1 MHCGGIPP
9 DTGCRHQGSKQLSV
23 VSPQVI
29 DGFQGRRQVNLH
41 TGSRLAAVI
50 TLDVVTSVD
59 SVRPDSSQM
68 NPAPPDALIIGHYGF
83 KNLGDEAILAGM
95 LTLLRDRFPDRRWTV
110 SSGDPED
117 TRRRHRVAA
126 VDRADLP
133 AVLLEAYRSRMV
145 IVGGGGLL
153 SDQWGF
159 SPEHVLSRDA
169 ADIPGY
175 LGPALSAAAAGRP
188 VLVWGV
194 GVGPFHDPSSPLW
207 VKALGEVSS
216 AFTVRTDRD
225 SVDLESLGVADA
237 PVVGDPA
244 WLVDRVDLPPEL
256 DRIISDLPRPLVA
269 VAPRRWGAIEV
280 QAEREHKIAR
290 ALDAFATECGGAVL
304 FVPMQELGSDQFDD
318 RRCCERITELMR
330 HPHTHITPAGL
341 SAGQLITAL
350 GRSDMALNMRL
361 HGTILAAMG
370 RTPSVSLSYDPKVAR
385 MAAQIGLGP
394 WCVPDEPESWEGL
407 GEALGSLWEDYADQ
421 SHLMYEYAESML
433 RRSRPIVA
441 LIETAMREATAPAE
455 ASAHEQIQQVMA
467 LALTR
472 NLAGTQEEL
481 DETQGDNL
489 ELSNRLIRES
499 EAARARLQAAH
510 DQHAHA
516 ERRGDLLQLEL
527 DNLRQTRAIKLVTRY
542 WRLRHRLRR
551 RTAPA
556 LPTAE
561 RHGLHTP
568 HSPGQ
573 PIPPHV
579 ADRIAESE
587 GVVVFLPTI
596 EWYIHLFQRPQ
607 QLAQAFS
614 RLGYTVIYD
623 NPRQSP
629 PGWDEIAPGLFLYN
643 GPQEALHHL
652 PDPLVWAITYNWEQA
667 SRYPEGTRTVYDWI
681 DEIEVFDG
689 HDPNKLRRLHSLGL
703 AGAGM
708 ITASARSLL
717 ERASQPRP
725 DAIYLPNAVEFEH
738 FADWQLSSPAHPV
751 LQRLLAAGRPIVGYY
766 GAIARWLDYD
776 LLTEVAEM
784 RGDWSFLL
792 IGPPYDQSARRRRL
806 FGLPNVEWIAAQP
819 YGDLPRWL
827 QCFDVAMIPF
837 VVNDITRSTSPLKLF
852 EYFAGGKP
860 VVSSE
865 MPEVVAFREVRSY
878 SDAAGMSGALD
889 LALADSKNP
898 EIRDALRRRGEEN
911 SWLARA
917 RTVVNSFEEQQGG

>member
-1 MHCGGIPP
+1 M
-9 DTGCRHQGSKQLSV
+9 
-23 VSPQVI
+23 
-29 DGFQGRRQVNLH
+29 
-41 TGSRLAAVI
+41 
-50 TLDVVTSVD
+50 TSVD
-59 SVRPDSSQM
+59 SVRPDNSEL

-95 LTLLRDRFPDRRWTV
+95 LSLLRDRFPDGRWV
-110 SSGDPED
+110 VASGDPED
-117 TRRRHRVAA
+117 TRRSHGVQA
-126 VDRADLP
+126 VDRADVP
-133 AVLLEAYRSRMV
+133 AVLSEAYRSRMV
-145 IVGGGGLL
+145 MVGGGGLL

-159 SPEHVLSRDA
+159 LPEHALSRDA

-175 LGPALSAAAAGRP
+175 LAPALAAAAAGTP

-194 GVGPFHDPSSPLW
+194 GVGPFHDPRSPQW
-207 VKALGEVSS
+207 VRALAESAS
-216 AFTVRTDRD
+216 AFTVRTDQDRLE
-225 SVDLESLGVADA
+225 LESLGITDA

-256 DRIISDLPRPLVA
+256 NQTISDLPRPLVA
-269 VAPRRWGAIEV
+269 VAPRSWGTAET
-280 QAEREHKIAR
+280 QAERERNLAR
-290 ALDAFATECGGAVL
+290 ALDAFAEENGGSVL
-304 FVPMQELGSDQFDD
+304 LAPMQELGSDDFDD
-318 RRCCERITELMR
+318 RRCCERIAGLMR
-330 HPHTHITPAGL
+330 SSAIHLTPPDLSPGQMITVF
-341 SAGQLITAL
+341 

-361 HGTILAAMG
+361 HGMILAAMG
-370 RTPSVSLSYDPKVAR
+370 RTPSVSISYDPKVAR
-385 MAAQIGLGP
+385 MAAELRLGP
-394 WCVPDEPESWEGL
+394 WCLPDEPESWDEL
-407 GEALGSLWEDYADQ
+407 PETLRSLWEDYADQ
-421 SHLMYEYAESML
+421 SHMMYEWAEAML
-433 RRSRPIVA
+433 RKARAVPS
-441 LIETAMREATAPAE
+441 LIEEALGEHSGAQQTTSYQE
-455 ASAHEQIQQVMA
+455 IQQEIA

-472 NLAGTQEEL
+472 NLAGTQKDL
-481 DETQGDNL
+481 DETLADNL
-489 ELSNRLIRES
+489 ELRNRLIRES
-499 EAARARLQAAH
+499 EAARAQLQAAH

-551 RTAPA
+551 RMARV
-556 LPTAE
+556 LPGAE
-561 RHGLHTP
+561 TPGLRTSQP
-568 HSPGQ
+568 SGQ
-573 PIPPHV
+573 PIPPQV
-579 ADRIAESE
+579 TDRIAESK

-623 NPRQSP
+623 NSKQSP
-629 PGWDEIAPGLFLYN
+629 PGWEEIEPRLFLYN
-643 GPQEALHHL
+643 GPQDALHQL

-689 HDPNKLRRLHSLGL
+689 HDLNKLRRLHSLGL
-703 AGAGM
+703 ADAGM

-725 DAIYLPNAVEFEH
+725 DAVYLPNAVEFEH
-738 FADWQLSSPAHPV
+738 FADWQVSSPAHPV
-751 LQRLLAAGRPIVGYY
+751 LQRLLAEGRPIAGYY

-776 LLTEVAEM
+776 LLTEVAET

-792 IGPPYDQSARRRRL
+792 IGPPYDRSTRHRPL
-806 FGLPNVEWIAAQP
+806 FNLPNVEWISAQP

-837 VVNDITRSTSPLKLF
+837 AVNEITRSTSPLKLF

-860 VVSSE
+860 VVCSE
-865 MPEVVAFREVRSY
+865 MPEVVAFPEVRSY

-898 EIRDALRRRGEEN
+898 EIRDTLRRRGEEN

-917 RTVVNSFEEQQGG
+917 RTVVESFEGATRR